1 MAHPKRRHS
10 HSRTHMRRAHDSLK
24 TKSLS
29 VCPNCREMKLPHR
42 ACPHCGYYRGRQVV
56 EIKKEE

>member
-24 TKSLS
+24 TQSLS